1 MPPQERDLVTLLR
14 MYAGDSRALG
24 EMYDRYATLLHSV
37 AAASLKNAHPDD
49 IAEVVRDT
57 WRQAWTRTTIY
68 DPSFGSVAL
77 WLVLLARDR
86 AVERSREMPAQNE
99 AERLVIGTLRRQ
111 DRPLA
116 ATPED
121 IVASDRARNVLARLT
136 PLERQA
142 VAAALFEKLSAERIA
157 ARLEVL
163 ESSARQ
169 WVREA
174 LSHVSDQ
181 IPEEAPV

>member
-1 MPPQERDLVTLLR
+1 MTPQERDLVTLLR

-24 EMYDRYATLLHSV
+24 EMYDCYATLLHSV

-57 WRQAWTRTTIY
+57 WRQVSTRTTLY

-77 WLVLLARDR
+77 WLVLLTRDR
-86 AVERSREMPAQNE
+86 AVERGREMPSQNE

-111 DRPLA
+111 DRPLS